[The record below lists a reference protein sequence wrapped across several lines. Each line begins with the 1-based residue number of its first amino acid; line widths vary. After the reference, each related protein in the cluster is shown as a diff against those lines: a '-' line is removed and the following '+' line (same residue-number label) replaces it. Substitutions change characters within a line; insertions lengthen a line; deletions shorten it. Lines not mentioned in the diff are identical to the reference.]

1 MRLIRLLWNVKIAST
16 FSFKFGLMFVD
27 FFTKLLSIHLLQL
40 MASYYNSKDMLLKKH
55 VCNAESLWLCV
66 MCLNCQLM

>member
-27 FFTKLLSIHLLQL
+27 FFHKTAKYTFIAVDGQLLQ
-40 MASYYNSKDMLLKKH
+40 
-55 VCNAESLWLCV
+55 
-66 MCLNCQLM
+66 Q